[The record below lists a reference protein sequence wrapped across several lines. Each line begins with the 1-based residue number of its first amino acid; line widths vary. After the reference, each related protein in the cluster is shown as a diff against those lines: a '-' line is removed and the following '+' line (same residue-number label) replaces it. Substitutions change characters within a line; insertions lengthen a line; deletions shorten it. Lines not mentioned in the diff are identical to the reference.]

1 MVKEVDKIKRAES
14 SELQGLAC
22 VGEVNTVL
30 LPSLSSNSLKFKSPM
45 GELKAGCSLLD
56 SQLSILDSFIL
67 AGKPYQSR
75 LLVGTGRYKSLA
87 QTRDAIAMSGAQIVT
102 VAVRRV
108 DLSAPSDE
116 GTMQDVLDAL
126 NVTVLPNSAGC
137 YNATEAVRTLRLAR
151 ELGGW
156 NLVKLEVIGDRD
168 SLYPDIIET
177 LEATKLLVA
186 DGFDVMVYTTD
197 DALMARK
204 LEDAGACAIMPL
216 AAPIGSGL
224 GIQNPRNIQTIV
236 EQSHVPVLVDAGIG
250 TASDATIAMELGC
263 AGVLMNTAIAEAKNP
278 ILMAAAMRDAVC
290 AGRNAFLAGRMP
302 KRESAQPSS
311 PTIGVISGE

>member
-1 MVKEVDKIKRAES
+1 MSRVESKES
-14 SELQGLAC
+14 SELQGFAC
-22 VGEVNTVL
+22 AGEENTAH
-30 LPSLSSNSLKFKSPM
+30 LPSLNTNSLVFKPLIA
-45 GELKAGCSLLD
+45 EVREGCSLHD
-56 SQLSILDSFIL
+56 SELSTLDSFIL
-67 AGKPYQSR
+67 AGKSYKSR
-75 LLVGTGRYKSLA
+75 LLVGTGRYKNLA

-108 DLSAPSDE
+108 DLSAASDE

-137 YNATEAVRTLRLAR
+137 YTAAEAVRTLRLAR
-151 ELGGW
+151 ALGGW
-156 NLVKLEVIGDRD
+156 NLVKLEVISDNQ
-168 SLYPDIIET
+168 SLYPDINET

-204 LEDAGACAIMPL
+204 LQDAGACAIMPL

-224 GIQNPRNIQTIV
+224 GIQNPRNIQTII

-250 TASDATIAMELGC
+250 TASDAAIAMELGC
-263 AGVLMNTAIAEAKNP
+263 AGVLMNTAIAEAQNP
-278 ILMAAAMRDAVC
+278 VLMAAAMRYAVS
-290 AGRNAFLAGRMP
+290 AGRSAFLAGRMP
-302 KRESAQPSS
+302 KRQSAQPSS
-311 PTIGVISGE
+311 PAIGMI